1 MNSFIIAG
9 PKGLGKVGFVLNLS
23 KYLLCELENNKSINI
38 SNLKNTNFTHNN
50 VKTNKSFYLFDNQSH
65 PDFFY
70 LKNDKDNEGKKIP
83 IENVRKLKDA
93 KRSMEQNIKNRKF
106 NSEESRTSL

>member
-1 MNSFIIAG
+1 MNNLPLQNTFFLNHKLKENILTSISSNSLNSFIIAG

-50 VKTNKSFYLFDNQSH
+50 IKTNKSFYLFDNQSH
-65 PDFFY
+65 PDFF
-70 LKNDKDNEGKKIP
+70 I
-83 IENVRKLKDA
+83 
-93 KRSMEQNIKNRKF
+93 
-106 NSEESRTSL
+106 